1 MARNKVLMFYNPYS
15 GNGVFKNNLDLIIE
29 KYQEKGYQLIP
40 VRGSRDN
47 RLEKFMENMNQEEY
61 RQIIVAG
68 GDGSINLC
76 VNAMVKYGI
85 DLPIALF
92 PSGTANDFAAYFNMP
107 ETIAGMIDVA
117 LDDCLVPADVGVVN
131 GKCFVN
137 VAALGNMVDVS
148 QKTDPHLKNAIGKI
162 AYYITGMTE
171 LPDVH
176 PIKMKLT
183 TSDKVYDEDMF
194 FMIVMNGTSAGG
206 FRKVSPDSE
215 INDGLLNVILFRK
228 MLGIEMLPVALKVLN
243 GDHLDDHRILTFK
256 TDKLLIEANE
266 KVPTDVDGE
275 HGETLPLDFSVLH
288 DRIMV
293 HVPKEEKEYY
303 ERIKNQ
309 SNFGIR

>member
-1 MARNKVLMFYNPYS
+1 MAKNKVLMFYNPYS

-29 KYQEKGYQLIP
+29 KYQEKGYMLVP

-309 SNFGIR
+309 SNFGVR